1 MRICRT
7 PSDNVVLNP
16 KSRASYTA
24 MLLLALKS
32 RHTIYLN
39 WSPYG
44 ARSSTPAP
52 PPCLHEEPS
61 KKRVQWG
68 LVKTEALGLGPLTSG
83 PPLGGLLVASSRL

>member
-16 KSRASYTA
+16 KSRASYTV

-39 WSPYG
+39 WSPLWGEEQYPRT
-44 ARSSTPAP
+44 A
-52 PPCLHEEPS
+52 PCLHEEPS